1 MLRGIY
7 LALFAA
13 LAAAALPQ
21 GAAATG
27 GSCGNRTDFGRGRKL
42 DVVALTQDQRLVRF
56 RECSPFRVREI
67 APVTGLGGADTALVG
82 IDFRVL
88 DGLLY
93 GVGNGGGVYQID
105 AFSAVATLVS
115 QLTEVLDGTSFG
127 VDFNPAAD
135 RLRIVSDT
143 GQNLRHNLN
152 DDTTTPDM
160 PLKNGDAIA
169 TGVAAAGYTNNDL
182 DMNTGTTLFDV
193 DTALDQLSIQS
204 PPNNGNL
211 IATGKLGADAG
222 AAAGFDVYTGLRGGV
237 AVSNWGF
244 AALTVGGTPGF
255 YRVNLLTGQAIPI
268 GPLGDA
274 VTDIALPLDQ

>member
-1 MLRGIY
+1 MLRIVY
-7 LALFAA
+7 LALLAA
-13 LAAAALPQ
+13 LAASALPQ
-21 GAAATG
+21 SAAA

-56 RECSPFRVREI
+56 KECSPTRVREI
-67 APVTGLGGADTALVG
+67 APVTGLGGADTSLVG
-82 IDFRVL
+82 IDFRAK

-105 AFSAVATLVS
+105 TQSAVATPVS
-115 QLTEVLDGTSFG
+115 QLTATLEGAFFG

-135 RLRIVSDT
+135 RLRVVSDT
-143 GQNLRHNLN
+143 GQNLRHNLD

-160 PLKNGDAIA
+160 PLKNGDATA

-182 DMNTGTTLFDV
+182 DTNTGTTLFDV

-211 IATGKLGADAG
+211 IPTGKLGVDAG
-222 AAAGFDVYTGLRGGV
+222 STAGFDVYTGLRSGV

-244 AALTVGGTPGF
+244 AALSVGGTPGF
-255 YRVNLLTGQAIPI
+255 YRVNLLTGQAVLI
-268 GPLGDA
+268 GPLGGA